1 MTAASEFDVGPLT
14 WVKGEIDAALDRAEQ
29 ALGQYESAE
38 GGDLTQ
44 IKFARTHLHQVQGAL
59 TIVGLDGVTQFIEAV
74 EGELDDLEQAKRP
87 VDASALA
94 LVRRAFQAIRRY
106 LDDLLNGEP
115 NQPLRLLDLYE
126 EVQRAR
132 GVESAGGADLFYPD
146 LSVRPPRRSAPV
158 TPLAPAALT
167 KHLKKQ
173 RALFQR
179 GLLAWLRGDRAG
191 LATMGQ
197 ALAAIES
204 SQEDVPSARAFWWAS
219 QGFLAALAA
228 GSLAAGTDVKS
239 LCARIDLQ
247 IRRLIEGSRN
257 FAERLLRDVLY
268 KVAQS
273 DGADPAVAAVQQSYG
288 LNALL
293 PARQSGGERPER
305 PPQDGLLRRLREVV
319 VSAEEAWGK
328 FCAGSAS
335 ALGTFKDQTGAL
347 AQGCRGLQ
355 QADLAQLAD
364 ALAQAAAGVAAQPAR
379 HSEALAM
386 EMATAILLVSQALE
400 NFHRLGADFPHQVEV
415 MTARLS
421 ACLAGTP
428 PAAGSEVP
436 GLDEMSR
443 QAQEKLLNSQVA
455 KEIQSN
461 LVQIEQVLDSFFRD
475 PSRRDDLAGAQALLK
490 QAVGALSMLGQEAA
504 ASALRDCAA
513 QVDRFAQGEYQP
525 TEQDF
530 EGVADQLSALGFFVE
545 ALPRELA
552 KGTADFT
559 AFTHHLGPQ
568 TDTREAEPLP
578 EAAAPVP
585 SVEQELVKQKRET
598 QTLLSALKEQ
608 PADPSR
614 RQELKENLESL
625 QKGADLVADKTLGEQ
640 AKAALSALEATPP
653 AHGEAVPHL
662 EAAVATLQGPSAA
675 APAPSAETLALSQ
688 ASGEELDAELLSIFL
703 EEAQEVLA
711 TIGEHIGLLHQQ
723 PQNADFLTNIR
734 RGFHTLKGSGR
745 MVGLKD
751 LGETA
756 WAIEQV
762 LNLWLRQEYPVSDEL
777 FGLIEKAHALFGDWV
792 HYLESHQGTV
802 PDPSALIGEADRMR
816 LAETPVTPAV
826 EEVEAAPAPVAPAAE
841 TAPSLEETVINFG
854 LPPLDDGDA
863 APVEPALDSPL
874 PDLDFSAPDIG
885 SPAPLEAPGAPEEA
899 PAKPKLTLTIS
910 ATLYQIFLDEAR
922 GHLVTLQQQFGEL
935 ETAPAMPTPEPM
947 ARAAHTLAGIA
958 ATVGLTAINEL
969 SHALEKA
976 LLRRQQA
983 AQPASLEALETVR
996 LSISSLEDMVS
1007 AVAEQQPP
1015 VAEPLLI
1022 DALESLY
1029 PAPIPGELSVPQ
1041 EDIPAVIPGLPEP
1054 RGDAQDEL
1062 DDQLLPIFLEE
1073 AQDLVQNINTQ
1084 LEAWRERPDDG
1095 DVGHALGRLLHT
1107 LKGSAR
1113 MAGAMALGDLTHALE
1128 SRVEQ
1133 AYKSGAVTPEAID
1146 DVQADFDVIAQIVDR
1161 LQQGERPD
1169 VPPVVP
1175 AQADAPVAPAIP
1187 AAPAPEPEPA
1197 LEVPASAEE
1206 LSLAE
1211 GLEASVT
1218 GAPVPET
1225 EAIDLPEPPAL
1236 PEAATE
1242 PQVSLEE
1249 LAAEEGTEELPAEE
1263 ISLPE
1268 LPDSGDEGAWDE
1280 SPAPALATPDEAA
1293 PAIGDLGPAEAA
1305 ELPALTPETATAD
1318 SLAGAEAEEA
1328 EDRAPAAE
1336 APVPEIP
1343 PAAIPAAGEVEP
1355 EALDIPSAPIAG
1367 EMDAALAAPAATL
1380 AEGSPEAEGA
1390 LDGPPEA
1397 ALEPAPAPEAAPVPA
1412 PEPLPGVV
1420 DVRPVAPG
1428 VVPAMPDL
1436 EAETA
1441 ALKANLRVRADLVDR
1456 LVNEAGEISIARSRI
1471 EGEMRS
1477 LKDSLLDLT
1486 ENVIRLRRQVR
1497 EVEIQAET
1505 QIQARQ
1511 AQATEHQAD
1520 FDPLELDRFTHF
1532 QELTRMMAESV
1543 NDVATVQQ
1551 NLLKNL
1557 DEANAAIVA
1566 QARLNRELQQELMS
1580 VRMVPFASQAER
1592 LQRLVRQTA
1601 RELGKK
1607 VSLDI
1612 QGGQVELDR
1621 GVLDKMVAP
1630 LEHMLRNAVAH
1641 GVEGP
1646 ETRTE
1651 LGKPEAGAVL
1661 LKAAQQ
1667 GNEIILTLSDDGS
1680 GLDLEKIRA
1689 KAESMGLLNPGE
1701 TVDNARLAD
1710 FIFTPGFSTAGVVTQ
1725 VAGRGVGMDVVRTEV
1740 SNLGGRVELQSEAG
1754 KGLTFRIYLP
1764 LTLAITQALIVR
1776 VGSQRYAVPSALIE
1790 QVQEISASSLETVR
1804 QAKEA
1809 VWMGNHYPYYFLPHL
1824 LGDKGAQP
1832 EPRRLSWVLYLRSGS
1847 QRTAVQVDELDGN
1860 QEIVVKNVGPQLARV
1875 VGIAG
1880 ATVLG
1885 DGQVLLILNPVALAV
1900 SRATAT
1906 PAPALTPAVSG
1917 GTAAPAPATPGME
1930 GESGTV
1936 TLPTVMVVDDSL
1948 TVRKIT
1954 SRLLTREGFH
1964 VVTAKD
1970 GVDALEKMIDTL
1982 PDVLLVDIEMPRMD
1996 GFDLTRNVRADER
2009 LKAIPIIMITSRT
2022 ADKHRNYAFEIGV
2035 NNYLGKPYRED
2046 ELLELVRGY
2055 TGVKPV

>member
-762 LNLWLRQEYPVSDEL
+762 LNLWLRQEYPVSDQL

-816 LAETPVTPAV
+816 LAETPAAPAV
-826 EEVEAAPAPVAPAAE
+826 EEPEAVPAPVVPTEE
-841 TAPSLEETVINFG
+841 TSPSLEETVINFG

-863 APVEPALDSPL
+863 APAEPALDSPL
-874 PDLDFSAPDIG
+874 PDLDFSAPEIAA
-885 SPAPLEAPGAPEEA
+885 PAAPDAPVAPAPEEA

-996 LSISSLEDMVS
+996 LSISSLEDMVA

-1054 RGDAQDEL
+1054 SGDAQDEL

-1169 VPPVVP
+1169 VPAVVP
-1175 AQADAPVAPAIP
+1175 VQADAPGAPAV
-1187 AAPAPEPEPA
+1187 PAPESEP
-1197 LEVPASAEE
+1197 EVPASAEE

-1211 GLEASVT
+1211 GPEAPVT

-1236 PEAATE
+1236 SEEAPE

-1280 SPAPALATPDEAA
+1280 SPASALATPDEVA
-1293 PAIGDLGPAEAA
+1293 PAPADLEPAEAA
-1305 ELPALTPETATAD
+1305 ELPALASETAPAD
-1318 SLAGAEAEEA
+1318 SLAEA
-1328 EDRAPAAE
+1328 EDAAQAGEAPALELPSASIPAE
-1336 APVPEIP
+1336 EEVSPEVLAVP
-1343 PAAIPAAGEVEP
+1343 PAPAV
-1355 EALDIPSAPIAG
+1355 G
-1367 EMDAALAAPAATL
+1367 EMDAALEAPAETPSEGPLEAEEALAAPSDAA
-1380 AEGSPEAEGA
+1380 S
-1390 LDGPPEA
+1390 
-1397 ALEPAPAPEAAPVPA
+1397 EPAPTPEAAPSPA

-1646 ETRTE
+1646 EARTA

-1667 GNEIILTLSDDGS
+1667 GNEIILSLSDDGA

-1689 KAESMGLLNPGE
+1689 KAETMGLLNPGE

-1804 QAKEA
+1804 QAGEA

-1900 SRATAT
+1900 SRSTAA
-1906 PAPALTPAVSG
+1906 PAPALTPAAPG
-1917 GTAAPAPATPGME
+1917 LATAPVTATPGTE
-1930 GESGTV
+1930 GESGTA

-1996 GFDLTRNVRADER
+1996 GFDLTRNVRADAR

>member
-74 EGELDDLEQAKRP
+74 EGELDDLEQGKRP
-87 VDASALA
+87 ADAPALA

-115 NQPLRLLDLYE
+115 NQPLRLLDIYE

-132 GVESAGGADLFYPD
+132 GVDSAGGADLFYPD

-158 TPLAPAALT
+158 APLAPAALT

-288 LNALL
+288 LPSLL
-293 PARQSGGERPER
+293 PPRQSAGDRPER

-319 VSAEEAWGK
+319 VSGEEAWGK

-355 QADLAQLAD
+355 QPDLAHLAD
-364 ALAQAAAGVAAQPAR
+364 ALAQAAAWVAAQPAR

-428 PAAGSEVP
+428 PAAGAEVP

-461 LVQIEQVLDSFFRD
+461 LVQIEQVLDGFFRD
-475 PSRRDDLAGAQALLK
+475 PSRRDDLASAQALLK

-504 ASALRDCAA
+504 ANALRDCAA
-513 QVDRFAQGEYQP
+513 QVDRFAQDDYQP

-568 TDTREAEPLP
+568 PDTQEADPLP
-578 EAAAPVP
+578 EAAAVVP

-598 QTLLSALKEQ
+598 QNLLSALKEQ
-608 PADPSR
+608 PADPSL

-762 LNLWLRQEYPVSDEL
+762 LNLWLRQEYGVSDPL
-777 FGLIEKAHALFGDWV
+777 FALIEKAHALFGDWV

-802 PDPSALIGEADRMR
+802 PDPTALIGEADRMR
-816 LAETPVTPAV
+816 LAETPAAPAV
-826 EEVEAAPAPVAPAAE
+826 EEPEAAPAPVVPEAE
-841 TAPSLEETVINFG
+841 TAPSLEETVINFC
-854 LPPLDDGDA
+854 LPPLDDGDE
-863 APVEPALDSPL
+863 APAEPALESPL
-874 PDLDFSAPDIG
+874 PDLDFSAPE
-885 SPAPLEAPGAPEEA
+885 APLAAEAAAPFAPVPEEV

-996 LSISSLEDMVS
+996 LSISSLEDMVA

-1029 PAPIPGELSVPQ
+1029 PEPIPGEVCVPQ

-1054 RGDAQDEL
+1054 SGDAQDEL

-1133 AYKSGAVTPEAID
+1133 AYKSGAVTPDAID

-1169 VPPVVP
+1169 VPAVVP
-1175 AQADAPVAPAIP
+1175 AQADAP
-1187 AAPAPEPEPA
+1187 AAPAVPGATALEPA

-1268 LPDSGDEGAWDE
+1268 LPDSGDEGVWHE
-1280 SPAPALATPDEAA
+1280 SPAPALETPEGETPVDGDLGVAEDIETPAPALETTLADAGENPGDELPAALGAPEPVAALETESPDEA
-1293 PAIGDLGPAEAA
+1293 PVNPEAA
-1305 ELPALTPETATAD
+1305 APGIASTEVAPELPAEIPAEEMGNGAAEQAPEQA
-1318 SLAGAEAEEA
+1318 AEAEP
-1328 EDRAPAAE
+1328 AP

-1343 PAAIPAAGEVEP
+1343 AQE
-1355 EALDIPSAPIAG
+1355 
-1367 EMDAALAAPAATL
+1367 AAPA
-1380 AEGSPEAEGA
+1380 
-1390 LDGPPEA
+1390 
-1397 ALEPAPAPEAAPVPA
+1397 PA
-1412 PEPLPGVV
+1412 PEPLPGVMG
-1420 DVRPVAPG
+1420 VRPVAPG

-1641 GVEGP
+1641 GVEAP
-1646 ETRTE
+1646 EARTG

-1667 GNEIILTLSDDGS
+1667 GNEIILSLSDDGA

-1689 KAESMGLLNPGE
+1689 KAESMGLLSPGA

-1804 QAKEA
+1804 QAGEA

-1906 PAPALTPAVSG
+1906 PAPAVGVMPTPAPG
-1917 GTAAPAPATPGME
+1917 AAAPVTE
-1930 GESGTV
+1930 TESVTA

-1970 GVDALEKMIDTL
+1970 GVDALEKMVDTL

-1996 GFDLTRNVRADER
+1996 GFDLTRNVRADAR

>member
-87 VDASALA
+87 ADASALA

-191 LATMGQ
+191 LDTMGQ

-293 PARQSGGERPER
+293 PARQAGGLPPER

-335 ALGTFKDQTGAL
+335 ALGTFKDQTAAL
-347 AQGCRGLQ
+347 AQGCGGLQ
-355 QADLAQLAD
+355 QPDLAHLTE
-364 ALAQAAAGVAAQPAR
+364 ALAQAAAWVAAQPSR

-428 PAAGSEVP
+428 PAAGAEVP
-436 GLDEMSR
+436 ALDEMSR

-513 QVDRFAQGEYQP
+513 QVDRFAQGDYQP

-568 TDTREAEPLP
+568 TDTQEAEPLP

-598 QTLLSALKEQ
+598 QNLLSALKEQ
-608 PADPSR
+608 PADPSL

-762 LNLWLRQEYPVSDEL
+762 LNLWLRQEYPVSDQL

-816 LAETPVTPAV
+816 LAETPAAPAV
-826 EEVEAAPAPVAPAAE
+826 EEPEAVPAPVVPPEE
-841 TAPSLEETVINFG
+841 TSPSLEETVINFG
-854 LPPLDDGDA
+854 LPPLDDGEESPA
-863 APVEPALDSPL
+863 EPALDSPL
-874 PDLDFSAPDIG
+874 PDLDFSAPEIAA
-885 SPAPLEAPGAPEEA
+885 PAAPAAPVAPAPEEA

-996 LSISSLEDMVS
+996 LSISSLEDMVA

-1029 PAPIPGELSVPQ
+1029 PAPIPGELNVPQ

-1054 RGDAQDEL
+1054 SGDAQDEL

-1169 VPPVVP
+1169 VPAVVP
-1175 AQADAPVAPAIP
+1175 VQADAPGAP
-1187 AAPAPEPEPA
+1187 AAPAPEPEP
-1197 LEVPASAEE
+1197 EVPASAEE

-1211 GLEASVT
+1211 GPEVPVT

-1236 PEAATE
+1236 SEEAPE

-1293 PAIGDLGPAEAA
+1293 PATADLGPAEAA
-1305 ELPALTPETATAD
+1305 ELPALASETAPAD
-1318 SLAGAEAEEA
+1318 SLAEV
-1328 EDRAPAAE
+1328 EDAAPAAE
-1336 APVPEIP
+1336 APAPELP
-1343 PAAIPAAGEVEP
+1343 PPSIPAEDEVSP
-1355 EALDIPSAPIAG
+1355 EALAVPPAPAAE
-1367 EMDAALAAPAATL
+1367 EMDVALEAPAETQVEGPLEAEGALAAPA
-1380 AEGSPEAEGA
+1380 
-1390 LDGPPEA
+1390 DA
-1397 ALEPAPAPEAAPVPA
+1397 APEPASAPEAAPSPA

-1689 KAESMGLLNPGE
+1689 KAETMGLLNPGE

-1917 GTAAPAPATPGME
+1917 GTAAPVPATPGGE
-1930 GESGTV
+1930 GESGTA